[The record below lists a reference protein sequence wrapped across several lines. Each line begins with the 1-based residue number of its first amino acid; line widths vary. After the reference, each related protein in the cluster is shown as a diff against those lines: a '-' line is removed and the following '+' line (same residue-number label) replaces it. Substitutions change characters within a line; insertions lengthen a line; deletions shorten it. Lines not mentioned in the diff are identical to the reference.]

1 MSPIVVL
8 LVCGLS
14 VWVVSS
20 TLLIS
25 VSRLIEDLSYLYQKV
40 GIDD

>member
-1 MSPIVVL
+1 MRLIVVL
-8 LVCGLS
+8 LISGLL
-14 VWVVSS
+14 VLVVLS

-40 GIDD
+40 GIGR